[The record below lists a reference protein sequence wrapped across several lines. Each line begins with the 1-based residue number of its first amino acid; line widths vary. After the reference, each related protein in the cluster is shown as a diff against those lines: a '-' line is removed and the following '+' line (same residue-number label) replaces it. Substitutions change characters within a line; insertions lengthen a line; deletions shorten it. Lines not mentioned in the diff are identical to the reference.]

1 MTRSD
6 DSSVSSASTVAARA
20 NTIANAERNEN
31 RTASGR
37 GAEGI
42 GPYSTDVADDASR
55 SSDDV
60 EPPTGPGSPR
70 SIDVDPRSALPLAL
84 ALATLMTTV
93 WVVRSIPRTLSALA
107 VAVLL
112 ALALN
117 PLVEAVQRRTGWQR
131 GPAVGAVLVNF
142 TLALVLLTLLVVP
155 PTLRQVRDFDDEIP
169 KVVQNLDDI
178 PIVGDDLERSNAEEN
193 VQEWLDELP
202 ERLSV
207 NDKPISNA
215 ANTVADGVGMALL
228 TILLAVTLLADGELF
243 VNGVRTLVPPRRRA
257 RADRMGRLVYEV
269 LGKYIAGSLLVA
281 AVAGTVMLI
290 ASLALGVP
298 LAPLVGVWVAMTNP
312 IPQLGGALG
321 GLVFVALGV
330 TQGVGTGLACLA
342 VFLVYQQLENH
353 VIQPLIVGRAVHLS
367 PPATMVAA
375 LVGVSAGGVIGALF
389 AVPLLGAAKAI
400 YLSTRPPTDTQAAAT
415 T

>member
-60 EPPTGPGSPR
+60 DPSTGPGSPR

-193 VQEWLDELP
+193 VQ
-202 ERLSV
+202 
-207 NDKPISNA
+207 
-215 ANTVADGVGMALL
+215 
-228 TILLAVTLLADGELF
+228 
-243 VNGVRTLVPPRRRA
+243 
-257 RADRMGRLVYEV
+257 
-269 LGKYIAGSLLVA
+269 
-281 AVAGTVMLI
+281 
-290 ASLALGVP
+290 
-298 LAPLVGVWVAMTNP
+298 
-312 IPQLGGALG
+312 
-321 GLVFVALGV
+321 
-330 TQGVGTGLACLA
+330 
-342 VFLVYQQLENH
+342 
-353 VIQPLIVGRAVHLS
+353 
-367 PPATMVAA
+367 
-375 LVGVSAGGVIGALF
+375 
-389 AVPLLGAAKAI
+389 
-400 YLSTRPPTDTQAAAT
+400 
-415 T
+415 

>member
-1 MTRSD
+1 
-6 DSSVSSASTVAARA
+6 VGEAAP
-20 NTIANAERNEN
+20 
-31 RTASGR
+31 
-37 GAEGI
+37 
-42 GPYSTDVADDASR
+42 GPNDDA
-55 SSDDV
+55 V
-60 EPPTGPGSPR
+60 ELDTGPGSPG
-70 SIDVDPRSALPLAL
+70 SLDIDPRSALPLAI
-84 ALATLMTTV
+84 AVATLMTTV

-142 TLALVLLTLLVVP
+142 ALALALLMLLVVP

-178 PIVGDDLERSNAEEN
+178 PVFGDDLRKANAEEN
-193 VQEWLDELP
+193 VQEWLDEIP

-207 NDKPISNA
+207 SDKPLANA
-215 ANTVADGVGMALL
+215 ANTVADGLAMSLL
-228 TILLAVTLLADGELF
+228 TILLAVTLLVDGELF
-243 VNGVRTLVPPRRRA
+243 VNGVRTLVPARRREE
-257 RADRMGRLVYEV
+257 ADRTGRLVYAV

-281 AVAGTVMLI
+281 ALAGTVMLV
-290 ASLALGVP
+290 ASLVLGVP
-298 LAPLVGVWVAMTNP
+298 LAPLVGMWVAMTNP

-321 GLVFVALGV
+321 GAVFVALGV

-389 AVPLLGAAKAI
+389 AVPLLGAVKAI
-400 YLSTRPPTDTQAAAT
+400 YLSTRRPAAADAAAAAAAGT
-415 T
+415 P